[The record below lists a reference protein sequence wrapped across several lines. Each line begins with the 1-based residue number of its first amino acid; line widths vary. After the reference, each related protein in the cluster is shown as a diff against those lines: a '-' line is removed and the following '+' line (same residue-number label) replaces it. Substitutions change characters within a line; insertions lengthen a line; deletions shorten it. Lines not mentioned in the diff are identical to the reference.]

1 MKNTIRRLDIY
12 RDHEDGFTLIELL
25 VVILIIGILSA
36 IAIPMFMNQKK
47 TAADATL
54 RSDVKNA
61 STTIETWIA
70 GGGKTHS
77 YKSIA
82 GGRSSALVEGTNADN
97 GFPAAYTRWND
108 LEGFPEITVS
118 DGTSMEIAIQV
129 TSNLADWPRDMEEG
143 EFCIK
148 SSNIASKWNGRLY
161 GDTFDTLNKS
171 LYYDVKAGGLK
182 TMEELVKLQK
192 TPDTVSCSGYVNRFM
207 STL

>member
-1 MKNTIRRLDIY
+1 MKNFSRRLDAC
-12 RDHEDGFTLIELL
+12 RNREDGFTLVELL

-54 RSDVKNA
+54 KSDVKNA
-61 STTIETWIA
+61 SMTVETWIA
-70 GGGKTHS
+70 GGGKTLD
-77 YKSIA
+77 YKKIA
-82 GGRSSALVEGTNADN
+82 GGRSSALVEGTNAVN
-97 GFPAAYTRWND
+97 AFPATYSRWND
-108 LEGFPEITVS
+108 LEGLPTLKVS

-148 SSNIASKWNGRLY
+148 ATNTASKWNGMLY

-182 TMEELVKLQK
+182 SMEELVKLQT
-192 TPDTVSCSGYVNRFM
+192 TPSTVSCSGYVNRYM

>member
-1 MKNTIRRLDIY
+1 MKNMIHRLDAG

-25 VVILIIGILSA
+25 VVILVIGILSA
-36 IAIPMFMNQKK
+36 IAVPMFMNQKK

-54 RSDVKNA
+54 KSDLKNA

-70 GGGKTHS
+70 GGGKTLD
-77 YKSIA
+77 YKKIA
-82 GGRSSALVEGTNADN
+82 GGRSSALVEGTNAEN
-97 GFPAAYTRWND
+97 GFPAGYTRWND
-108 LEGFPEITVS
+108 LEGFPTLKVS

-148 SSNIASKWNGRLY
+148 TSNTASKWNGKLY

-182 TMEELVKLQK
+182 TMEELVKLQT
-192 TPDTVSCSGYVNRFM
+192 TPSTVSCSGYVNRFK